1 MGAVGSSG
9 TQFRITGVR
18 NALLFVVSVCGRT
31 GGWSEAYVCTPVL
44 RRLAG
49 FFECLLCSKA
59 CPCLSYATAYILED
73 GGCQPVPLP
82 LPRNRI
88 PAQVWLRLMAV
99 EERYAVVSFPSS

>member
-1 MGAVGSSG
+1 MGAEGSSG
-9 TQFRITGVR
+9 TQFRTTGVR

-59 CPCLSYATAYILED
+59 CPCLSHATAHVLED
-73 GGCQPVPLP
+73 GGRHSVPLP

-88 PAQVWLRLMAV
+88 PAEVCLRLLSV